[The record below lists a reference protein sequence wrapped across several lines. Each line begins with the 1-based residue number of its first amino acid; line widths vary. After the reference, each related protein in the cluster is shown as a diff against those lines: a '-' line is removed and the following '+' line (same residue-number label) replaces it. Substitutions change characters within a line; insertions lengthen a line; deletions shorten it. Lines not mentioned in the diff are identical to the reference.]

1 MTESDTPSLRE
12 DKAVQALI
20 SAALHIRDAEVTT
33 KEISPYLVG
42 EVVLSAEDQ
51 AALKR
56 KGSRPLASGASTGS
70 APPVEIVESEEFMAL
85 HRKQPG
91 QGFSPKTEQ
100 EIKRKREEL
109 LEKLRKKK
117 GGS

>member
-1 MTESDTPSLRE
+1 MNESNTDSRKE

-20 SAALHIRDAEVTT
+20 SAALHVRDADVTEE
-33 KEISPYLVG
+33 EIRPYLKGPVT
-42 EVVLSAEDQ
+42 LSAEDE

-56 KGSRPLASGASTGS
+56 KGSAPLSSIVLDGA
-70 APPVEIVESEEFMAL
+70 APQAEVVESAEFLAL

-91 QGFSPKTEQ
+91 EGFSPKTEE
-100 EIKRKREEL
+100 EIKRKRDEL

>member
-1 MTESDTPSLRE
+1 MNESDTPSQRE
-12 DKAVQALI
+12 DKAVLALI
-20 SAALHIRDAEVTT
+20 SAALHVRDADVTDE
-33 KEISPYLVG
+33 EIHPYLKEGVT
-42 EVVLSAEDQ
+42 LSAEDE

-56 KGSRPLASGASTGS
+56 KGSAPLAPKVATGTVPH
-70 APPVEIVESEEFMAL
+70 AEIVESAEFMAL

-91 QGFSPKTEQ
+91 EGFSPKTEE
-100 EIKRKREEL
+100 EIKRKRDQL

>member
-1 MTESDTPSLRE
+1 MNESDTPSRRE
-12 DKAVQALI
+12 EKAVQALI
-20 SAALHIRDAEVTT
+20 SAALHVRDADVTDE
-33 KEISPYLVG
+33 EIRPYLKVS
-42 EVVLSAEDQ
+42 VTLSAEDE

-56 KGSRPLASGASTGS
+56 KGSTPLASIVAAGTSPQA
-70 APPVEIVESEEFMAL
+70 EIVESAEFMAL

-91 QGFSPKTEQ
+91 EGFSPKTEE
-100 EIKRKREEL
+100 EIKRKRDEL

>member
-1 MTESDTPSLRE
+1 MNESDTPSRRE
-12 DKAVQALI
+12 DKAAQALI
-20 SAALHIRDAEVTT
+20 SAALHVRDAEVTT
-33 KEISPYLVG
+33 EEIRPYLSGDVA
-42 EVVLSAEDQ
+42 LSAEDE

-56 KGSRPLASGASTGS
+56 KGSRPLASGTSTGA
-70 APPVEIVESEEFMAL
+70 APQAEAFESEEFMAL

-91 QGFSPKTEQ
+91 KGFSPKTEE
-100 EIKRKREEL
+100 EIKRKRKEL